1 MSQSYSPY
9 GAVAHWRPGEHR
21 AKGQSMIGSSR
32 SKTNAEG
39 DAVEDGDRPG
49 GTPDSDSSRG
59 GGLSLTKLVPLALIV
74 AGLVAF
80 FAFGLH
86 HYLTFD
92 QLKQHRS
99 ALDGWVRANG
109 VIAPLLFSLAYIV
122 IVAFSLP
129 VASLAT
135 LVVGF
140 LFGIVLG
147 SIVVVIGATI
157 GAVILFLAARYALGD
172 FFRGKA
178 GPAIKKM
185 EKGFQD
191 DAFSYL
197 LVLRLVPLFPF
208 FLVNLVPAFL
218 GVRTRVFALATFIGI
233 IPGSIVYVSVGN
245 GLGAVFDKGREP
257 DLGIIFEPEILL
269 PIIGLAILALV
280 PVIYKRVSRKRRT

>member
-1 MSQSYSPY
+1 MVQA
-9 GAVAHWRPGEHR
+9 GQTRTDAETGVAEDMNPHA
-21 AKGQSMIGSSR
+21 AKPESD
-32 SKTNAEG
+32 
-39 DAVEDGDRPG
+39 DASG
-49 GTPDSDSSRG
+49 GVRG
-59 GGLSLTKLVPLALIV
+59 FSLAKLIPLVLI
-74 AGLVAF
+74 AGGLVAF

-86 HYLTFD
+86 DYLTFD
-92 QLKQHRS
+92 QLKQHR
-99 ALDGWVRANG
+99 AELNGWVSKNG
-109 VIAPLLFSLAYIV
+109 VIAPLLFGLAYVV

-147 SIVVVIGATI
+147 SVVVVVGATI

-172 FFRGKA
+172 YFRGKA
-178 GPAIKKM
+178 GPAIKRM
-185 EKGFQD
+185 EKGFKE

-197 LVLRLVPLFPF
+197 MVLRLVPLFPF

-218 GVRTRVFALATFIGI
+218 GVSTRVFALATFIGI

-245 GLGAVFDKGREP
+245 GLGAVFEKGKDP

-269 PIIGLAILALV
+269 PIIGLAILAMI
-280 PVIYKRVSRKRRT
+280 PVIYKRVVRRRQG

>member
-1 MSQSYSPY
+1 
-9 GAVAHWRPGEHR
+9 
-21 AKGQSMIGSSR
+21 MIKSGKS
-32 SKTNAEG
+32 TANAEG
-39 DAVEDGDRPG
+39 GAVDDGERPAG
-49 GTPDSDSSRG
+49 ESGEQQDSSDG
-59 GGLSLTKLVPLALIV
+59 FSVAKLIPLVLIV

-86 HYLTFD
+86 DYLTFD
-92 QLKQHRS
+92 QLKQHRA
-99 ALDGWVRANG
+99 ALNAWVGENSI
-109 VIAPLLFSLAYIV
+109 VAPLLFGAAYVV

-147 SIVVVIGATI
+147 SIVVVVGATL

-172 FFRGKA
+172 YLRSKTG
-178 GPAIKKM
+178 GAIKRM
-185 EKGFQD
+185 ERGFRE

-218 GVRTRVFALATFIGI
+218 GVSTRVFVLATFIGI
-233 IPGSIVYVSVGN
+233 IPGSVVYVSVGN
-245 GLGAVFDKGREP
+245 GLGAVFDKGKDP

-269 PIIGLAILALV
+269 PIIGLAVLAMV
-280 PVIYKRVSRKRRT
+280 PVVYKRIARKRPR